1 MNLHSPILLVEDDKL
16 DQKSVQRAFGDLK
29 IVNPLIIVQNG
40 QEALSHLKE
49 AKNKRSCL
57 ILLDLRMP
65 IMSGIEFLKEVKE
78 DEVLK
83 LIPVVVLTTSHE
95 DQDLKESFE
104 LGAAG
109 YMVKP
114 VDYQKFLEVVRTIH
128 LYWIL
133 SLTPPPE
140 SADLKEKL

>member
-1 MNLHSPILLVEDDKL
+1 MNPHCPVLLAEDDKI

-29 IVNPLIIVQNG
+29 IGNPLVIVQNG
-40 QEALSHLKE
+40 QEALDHLKD
-49 AKNKRSCL
+49 AKKKQPCL

-65 IMSGIEFLKEVKE
+65 VMSGLEFLEEVKK
-78 DEVLK
+78 DEILK

-95 DQDLKESFE
+95 DTDLKQSFA
-104 LGAAG
+104 LGASG

-114 VDYQKFLEVVRTIH
+114 VDYKQFVEVIRTIH

-133 SLTPPPE
+133 SLTPPRV
-140 SADLKEKL
+140 S